1 MGSRLQQLP
10 PHRHGPASFKVL
22 RLQSADNDSTPRK
35 PSTRLTCVLAEL
47 TRKLPRKVFR
57 TPMVIVTLWN
67 AFKCSGRGAQ
77 SAPCA
82 FLMPVYGQLTPLTF
96 VVHRMDEVS

>member
-1 MGSRLQQLP
+1 
-10 PHRHGPASFKVL
+10 
-22 RLQSADNDSTPRK
+22 
-35 PSTRLTCVLAEL
+35 
-47 TRKLPRKVFR
+47 
-57 TPMVIVTLWN
+57 MVIVTLWN

-77 SAPCA
+77 SVPYA